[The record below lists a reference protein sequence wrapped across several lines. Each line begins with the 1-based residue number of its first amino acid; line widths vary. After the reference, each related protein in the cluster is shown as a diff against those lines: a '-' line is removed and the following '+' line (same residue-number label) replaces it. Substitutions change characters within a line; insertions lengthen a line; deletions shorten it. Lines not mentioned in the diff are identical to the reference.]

1 MTNLENQTV
10 SLELALD
17 VLNQMELRSHL
28 NAILLEAIRYA
39 NTTEERCRLEEQQ
52 AKQQN
57 QVNELKE
64 ILIQFSTKPNTTYS
78 VQGRRL
84 DGSIEPYLIYNGWET
99 VHKGVAE
106 NEAAGCNRQWGR
118 EIEFVVIENQK

>member
-17 VLNQMELRSHL
+17 VLNQMEIRSHL

-39 NTTEERCRLEEQQ
+39 NTTEEKCRLEEQQ
-52 AKQQN
+52 AKQQK
-57 QVNELKE
+57 QVNELRE

-78 VQGRRL
+78 
-84 DGSIEPYLIYNGWET
+84 DSFS
-99 VHKGVAE
+99 K
-106 NEAAGCNRQWGR
+106 NEKTLQH
-118 EIEFVVIENQK
+118 